1 MERHLV
7 LIDRR
12 GSNDRRKQSR
22 FMYVRKYLQHVLRSK
37 VGTSLT
43 NQQAL
48 GFVLS

>member
-37 VGTSLT
+37 VRLLT